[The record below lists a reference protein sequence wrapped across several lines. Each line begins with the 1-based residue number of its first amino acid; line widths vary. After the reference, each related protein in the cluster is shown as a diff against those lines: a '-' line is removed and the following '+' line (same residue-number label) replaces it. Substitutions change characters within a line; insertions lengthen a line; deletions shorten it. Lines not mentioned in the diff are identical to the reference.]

1 MATLKIVT
9 PVSFRW
15 EGKSRVRMVT
25 LVTEQVSNPEQAK
38 NLMLDFR
45 GENRCQPMPGPESAT
60 VFQGIYTD
68 VQYF

>member
-15 EGKSRVRMVT
+15 EGKSRTRMVT
-25 LVTEQVSNPEQAK
+25 LVTEQVSNPEQAQ
-38 NLMLDFR
+38 NLMRDFR
-45 GENRCQPMPGPESAT
+45 GENASGAFDSVPLT
-60 VFQGIYTD
+60 VQGIYTD

>member
-9 PVSFRW
+9 PVCFRW
-15 EGKSRVRMVT
+15 EGKSRTRMVT
-25 LVTEQVSNPEQAK
+25 LVTEQVRTSEQAK
-38 NLMLDFR
+38 NLMRDFR
-45 GENRCQPMPGPESAT
+45 GENCCQNPGPESAT

>member
-15 EGKSRVRMVT
+15 EGKSRTRMVT
-25 LVTEQVSNPEQAK
+25 LVTEQVSTPEGAK
-38 NLMLDFR
+38 NLVLDFR
-45 GENRCQPMPGPESAT
+45 GENAPEPCGDVPVT
-60 VFQGIYTD
+60 VQGIYTD